1 MSHDLPAKT
10 QRLLDLAKLF
20 LKLGITAFG
29 GPAAHVAISRSALWH
44 QLDGRIGVSG
54 LYGHSHPGLA

>member
-10 QRLLDLAKLF
+10 QRLTDLAKLF

-29 GPAAHVAISRSALWH
+29 GQAAHIAIKGLSSPGALPCRFDP
-44 QLDGRIGVSG
+44 LES
-54 LYGHSHPGLA
+54 